1 VRGSGA
7 VVCSLSL
14 LIRRPQRAR
23 CQAETPLIA
32 LCRFPGPPLNDYTHR
47 GRTDV
52 GGNSEIIEDGVT
64 GFLAKAPTV
73 ESMAEALERGW
84 ARRAGFEEI
93 GLAAAKSIRKIVPA
107 DPVAIFSRKL
117 QEYAI

>member
-1 VRGSGA
+1 
-7 VVCSLSL
+7 
-14 LIRRPQRAR
+14 
-23 CQAETPLIA
+23 
-32 LCRFPGPPLNDYTHR
+32 
-47 GRTDV
+47 
-52 GGNSEIIEDGVT
+52 
-64 GFLAKAPTV
+64 LAKAPTV